1 MKDQETIQAK
11 EPSILKSRHVL
22 ACATVMEEMLP
33 LLPADVS
40 YQILDFGLHI
50 NPANLKRALQEAID
64 AAADRAETVI
74 LGYGLCSM
82 AVIGLRA
89 NGCTLVVPRVD
100 DCIAIFLGSGCAYK
114 QQARTEP
121 GTYYLTKGWIKV
133 GDTPFDE
140 YNRLADHYGP
150 TKADRIIRQMIK
162 HYTRL
167 ALIDTG
173 QDGSRDG
180 LERYRDH
187 VRALADRWDLRF
199 EEIPGSN
206 ALVRQMLFGP
216 WDDDFVVV
224 PPGESIRYE
233 HFFPGASAPNPQ
245 HKEAIKT

>member
-1 MKDQETIQAK
+1 MRDQETKRQNLLA
-11 EPSILKSRHVL
+11 PVSRHVL

-40 YQILDFGLHI
+40 YQVLDFGLHI
-50 NPANLKRALQEAID
+50 NPANLKLALQEAID
-64 AAADRAETVI
+64 EAAHIADTVI

-100 DCIAIFLGSGCAYK
+100 DCIAIFLGSGHAYK
-114 QQARTEP
+114 QQSRAEP
-121 GTYYLTKGWIKV
+121 GTYYLTKGWIEV
-133 GDTPFDE
+133 CDTPFDE
-140 YNRLADHYGP
+140 YDRLVGKYGP
-150 TKADRIIRQMIK
+150 EKAEWLIRQMIK
-162 HYTRL
+162 NYTRL

-173 QDGSRDG
+173 RDG
-180 LERYRDH
+180 LEHYRDH
-187 VRALADRWDLRF
+187 VRALAERWDLRF

-216 WDDDFVVV
+216 WDEGFVVV

-233 HFFPGASAPNPQ
+233 HFFPGAAAHNPQ
-245 HKEAIKT
+245 EKEETKA

>member
-1 MKDQETIQAK
+1 MKDQGAMRLEALLM
-11 EPSILKSRHVL
+11 PVSRHVL

-40 YQILDFGLHI
+40 YHVLDFGLHI
-50 NPANLKRALQEAID
+50 NPANLKRALQDAID
-64 AAADRAETVI
+64 GAANRAETII

-100 DCIAIFLGSGCAYK
+100 DCIAIFLGSSRAYK
-114 QQARTEP
+114 QQARAEP
-121 GTYYLTKGWIKV
+121 GTYYLTKGWIEV

-140 YNRLADHYGP
+140 YDRLLDKYGP
-150 TKADRIIRQMIK
+150 NKADWLIRQMIK
-162 HYTRL
+162 NYTRL

-173 QDGSRDG
+173 RDGGRDG

-206 ALVRQMLFGP
+206 TLVRQMLFGP

-224 PPGESIRYE
+224 PPGGSIRYE
-233 HFFPGASAPNPQ
+233 HFFPDAPAPNPQ
-245 HKEAIKT
+245 QKWEVKT

>member
-1 MKDQETIQAK
+1 MSASCHI
-11 EPSILKSRHVL
+11 L

-33 LLPADVS
+33 HLPADVS
-40 YQILDFGLHI
+40 YQVLDFGLHI
-50 NPANLKRALQEAID
+50 NPANLKSALQEAID
-64 AAADRAETVI
+64 GVADRVDTVI

-100 DCIAIFLGSGCAYK
+100 DCIAIFLGSGSAYK
-114 QQARTEP
+114 QQSRAEP
-121 GTYYLTKGWIKV
+121 GTYYLTKGWIEV
-133 GDTPFDE
+133 ADTPFDE
-140 YNRLADHYGP
+140 YDRLAEHYGP
-150 TKADRIIRQMIK
+150 EKAEHLIRQMIR

-167 ALIDTG
+167 ALINTG
-173 QDGSRDG
+173 LDG

-187 VRALADRWDLRF
+187 VRALAERWDLRF
-199 EEIPGSN
+199 EEIPGSD

-233 HFFPGASAPNPQ
+233 HFFPAAPAPNPQ
-245 HKEAIKT
+245 RKEETKT